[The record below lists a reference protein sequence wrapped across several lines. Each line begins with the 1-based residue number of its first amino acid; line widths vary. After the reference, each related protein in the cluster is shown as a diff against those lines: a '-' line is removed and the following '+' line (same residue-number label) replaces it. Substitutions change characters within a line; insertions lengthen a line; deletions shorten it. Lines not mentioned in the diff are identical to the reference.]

1 MLKSHRWNIFV
12 GTICVQRLLRTK
24 QFELWFSVAVAYS
37 HVFVLL
43 ISVELEDRQCSYL
56 IRIGASLLSMEEKE
70 AEAVVSLELCL
81 IFTL

>member
-1 MLKSHRWNIFV
+1 MNWVFPTSGQIT
-12 GTICVQRLLRTK
+12 GTSILALILTSILSINEYSGLTEHLGLTERLGLTG
-24 QFELWFSVAVAYS
+24 
-37 HVFVLL
+37 
-43 ISVELEDRQCSYL
+43 L